1 MNCSIQD
8 KIKMSDENLVSLVKN
23 SDDDAFDCLYKRY
36 LPKIRTMTYS
46 FQGLGFD
53 LDDLI
58 QEATIGF
65 YTAIQAYDFKSAS
78 FSTFCYLCMRR
89 MLISLIKQNFK
100 KSAVPKNSVIYTDN
114 AYFDF
119 PDSNNPEQDYIAKEE
134 FYNLTRKISTD
145 LSEKEHRILFEFLNG
160 MDYNSIAEKLNVSRK
175 TVDNAL
181 QRVRK
186 KLR

>member
-1 MNCSIQD
+1 MSKLSD
-8 KIKMSDENLVSLVKN
+8 SKFYMSDEELVSLVRN
-23 SDDDAFDCLYKRY
+23 SDDTAFGYLYERY

-53 LDDLI
+53 LEDLI

-65 YTAIQAYDFKSAS
+65 YTAIQAFDFKSSS

-89 MLISLIKQNFK
+89 MLISLVKH
-100 KSAVPKNSVIYTDN
+100 NSRKGAIPSGAVIYADD
-114 AYFDF
+114 AYFNLPDF
-119 PDSNNPEQDYIAKEE
+119 NNPEQDYIAKEE
-134 FYNLTRKISTD
+134 YYRLNKKISTD
-145 LSEKEHRILFEFLNG
+145 LSEMERQILFEFLG
-160 MDYNSIAEKLNVSRK
+160 GKDYNSIADKLNVSRK